1 MTAKEC
7 AFVDGNMCDGF
18 FDGVGGLLDGFFDD
32 ECENYSDVVGGVK
45 IESVSMRSSTSDFV
59 DNDVELHGFFE
70 NVSEKATGNEIDG
83 MNSLL
88 ERC

>member
-1 MTAKEC
+1 MIAKEC
-7 AFVDGNMCDGF
+7 AFVDGNVCDGF
-18 FDGVGGLLDGFFDD
+18 LRIGDGDCQNYSDGVGGLL
-32 ECENYSDVVGGVK
+32 EVSSGVK
-45 IESVSMRSSTSDFV
+45 IESVSMRSSASDFV
-59 DNDVELHGFFE
+59 DNDVKLHGFFE

>member
-1 MTAKEC
+1 MIAKKY

-18 FDGVGGLLDGFFDD
+18 FDGVGGLLKGLFDG
-32 ECENYSDVVGGVK
+32 ECENYFDGVGGVK
-45 IESVSMRSSTSDFV
+45 IESVSMRSSTSGFV
-59 DNDVELHGFFE
+59 DNDVKLYGFFE
-70 NVSEKATGNEIDG
+70 NVSEKAIGNEIDG